1 MTSKINLHKI
11 FTILTTLALTYSLNV
26 IYSQDLTSYVRLSGE
41 ITNPNSDKITIR
53 GNGYIK
59 VIDVNTNGTFD
70 DTLVI
75 KEGNFTFYDT
85 KESTAMYLAPGY
97 RLDISLDGK
106 EFDETLKYSGIGEKP
121 NNFNASYFLFNEKN
135 ELDYETYK
143 KMENQE
149 YFDYQLKTHASLMKL
164 LNESEI
170 ENEKFLESQ
179 ADKFRFQMLNNLIN
193 KLGEDYFAG
202 KTKAI
207 ITQYLDT
214 ETNKIDF
221 KDSVMFASNN
231 DYRYFLSS
239 YFVAGLTSG
248 DLKTLELYNEELL
261 EMQKKSIVT
270 TLKRGISFYNMDKLD
285 LYYQTYVKLAAN
297 DKGINRIKEK
307 YDRIKNLKKGSP
319 SPTFNYPDT
328 SGKNISLESLK
339 GKLVYVDVWATWCG
353 PCKAQIPFLKQ
364 LEEKYREE
372 DIAFVSLSIDQLKNI
387 SKWKDMIVDKELEGI
402 QIIADKAWRS
412 KFVTDYVIEGI
423 PRFILIDKDGNLM
436 DPMAPRPAV
445 YKEGE
450 LQLNEEIQK
459 IFEDNI

>member
-1 MTSKINLHKI
+1 MISKTNFHK
-11 FTILTTLALTYSLNV
+11 FLTILTTLALTYSLNV
-26 IYSQDLTSYVRLSGE
+26 IYSQDLSSYVRLSGE

-70 DTLVI
+70 DTLVV
-75 KEGNFTFYDT
+75 KEGDFTFYDT

-97 RLDISLDGK
+97 RLDISFDGK

-135 ELDYETYK
+135 AIDSETYK

-149 YFDYQLKTHASLMKL
+149 YFDYELKTHASLMKL

-170 ENEKFLESQ
+170 ENEQFLESQ
-179 ADKFRFQMLNNLIN
+179 ANKFRFLMLNNLIN

-202 KTKAI
+202 KTKGI
-207 ITQYLDT
+207 ITQYLDS
-214 ETNKIDF
+214 EIDKIDF

-270 TLKRGISFYNMDKLD
+270 TLKRGISFYNMEKLD

-307 YDRIKNLKKGSP
+307 YDRIKTLKKGSP
-319 SPTFNYPDT
+319 SPSFNYPDS

-436 DPMAPRPAV
+436 DPMAPRPAIYV
-445 YKEGE
+445 EGE
-450 LQLNEEIQK
+450 MQLNEEIQK

>member
-1 MTSKINLHKI
+1 MTSKTNFHK
-11 FTILTTLALTYSLNV
+11 FLTILTTLALTYSLNV
-26 IYSQDLTSYVRLSGE
+26 IYSQDLSSYVRLSGE

-135 ELDYETYK
+135 AIDSETYK

-149 YFDYQLKTHASLMKL
+149 YFDYELKTNASLMKL

-170 ENEKFLESQ
+170 ENEQFIESQ
-179 ADKFRFQMLNNLIN
+179 ADKFRFQMLNNLIT

-202 KTKAI
+202 KTKGI
-207 ITQYLDT
+207 ITQYLDS
-214 ETNKIDF
+214 EIDKIDF
-221 KDSVMFASNN
+221 KDSVLFTSNN

-270 TLKRGISFYNMDKLD
+270 TLKRGISFYNMEKLD
-285 LYYQTYVKLAAN
+285 LYYQTYVKLASN

-307 YDRIKNLKKGSP
+307 YDRIKTLKKGSP
-319 SPTFNYPDT
+319 SPSFNYPDS

-387 SKWKDMIVDKELEGI
+387 SKWKDMIVDKQLEGI

-450 LQLNEEIQK
+450 MQLNEEIQK

>member
-1 MTSKINLHKI
+1 MTSKTNFHKF

-26 IYSQDLTSYVRLSGE
+26 IYSQDLSSYVRLSGE

-75 KEGNFTFYDT
+75 KQGNFTFYDT

-135 ELDYETYK
+135 AIDSETYK
-143 KMENQE
+143 KIENQE
-149 YFDYQLKTHASLMKL
+149 YFDYQLKTHASIMKL
-164 LNESEI
+164 LNEYEI
-170 ENEKFLESQ
+170 ENENFLESQ
-179 ADKFRFQMLNNLIN
+179 ADKFRFQMLNNLIT

-202 KTKAI
+202 KTKGI

-261 EMQKKSIVT
+261 EMQKKSILT

-285 LYYQTYVKLAAN
+285 VYYQTYVKLAAN

-319 SPTFNYPDT
+319 SPSFNYPDS

-387 SKWKDMIVDKELEGI
+387 SQWKDMIVDKKLEGI

-436 DPMAPRPAV
+436 DPMAPRPAIYV
-445 YKEGE
+445 DGE
-450 LQLNEEIQK
+450 MQLNEEIQK

>member
-1 MTSKINLHKI
+1 MTSKTNFHK
-11 FTILTTLALTYSLNV
+11 FLTILTTLALTYSFNV
-26 IYSQDLTSYVRLSGE
+26 IYSQDLSSYVRLSGE

-106 EFDETLKYSGIGEKP
+106 EFDETLKYSGIGERP

-135 ELDYETYK
+135 AIDSETYK

-149 YFDYQLKTHASLMKL
+149 YFDYELKTHASLMKL

-179 ADKFRFQMLNNLIN
+179 ADKFRFQMLNNLIT

-202 KTKAI
+202 KTKGI
-207 ITQYLDT
+207 ITQYLDS
-214 ETNKIDF
+214 EIDKIDF
-221 KDSVMFASNN
+221 KDSVLFASNN

-270 TLKRGISFYNMDKLD
+270 TLKRGISFYNMEKLD

-307 YDRIKNLKKGSP
+307 YDRIKTLKKGSP
-319 SPTFNYPDT
+319 SPSFNYPDS

-364 LEEKYREE
+364 LEEKYRKE

-387 SKWKDMIVDKELEGI
+387 SKWKNMIVDKKLEGI

-436 DPMAPRPAV
+436 DPMAPRPAIYV
-445 YKEGE
+445 EGE
-450 LQLNEEIQK
+450 MQLNEEIQK

>member
-1 MTSKINLHKI
+1 MTSKTNFHKVL
-11 FTILTTLALTYSLNV
+11 TILTTLALTYSLNV
-26 IYSQDLTSYVRLSGE
+26 IYSQDLSSYVRLSGE

-59 VIDVNTNGTFD
+59 VIDVYTNGTFD

-75 KEGNFTFYDT
+75 KEGDFTFYDS

-97 RLDISLDGK
+97 RLEISLDGK

-135 ELDYETYK
+135 AIDSETYK

-149 YFDYQLKTHASLMKL
+149 YFDYQLKMHASLMKL

-231 DYRYFLSS
+231 DYRYFLGS

-307 YDRIKNLKKGSP
+307 YDRIKTLKKGSP

-387 SKWKDMIVDKELEGI
+387 SQWKDMIVDKELGGI

>member
-1 MTSKINLHKI
+1 MTSKINFHK
-11 FTILTTLALTYSLNV
+11 FLTILTTLALTYSLNV
-26 IYSQDLTSYVRLSGE
+26 IYSQDLSSYVRLSGE

-135 ELDYETYK
+135 AIDSETYK

-149 YFDYQLKTHASLMKL
+149 YFDYELKTHASLMKL

-179 ADKFRFQMLNNLIN
+179 AYKFRFQMLNNLIT

-202 KTKAI
+202 KTKGI
-207 ITQYLDT
+207 ITQYLDS
-214 ETNKIDF
+214 EIDKIDL
-221 KDSVMFASNN
+221 KDSVLFASNN

-270 TLKRGISFYNMDKLD
+270 TLKRGISFYNMEKLD

-297 DKGINRIKEK
+297 DKDINRIKEK
-307 YDRIKNLKKGSP
+307 YERIKTLKKGSP
-319 SPTFNYPDT
+319 SPSFNYPDS

-387 SKWKDMIVDKELEGI
+387 SKWKDMIVDKKLEGI

-450 LQLNEEIQK
+450 MQLNEEIQN

>member
-1 MTSKINLHKI
+1 MTSKINFHKSL
-11 FTILTTLALTYSLNV
+11 TILTTLALTYSLNV
-26 IYSQDLTSYVRLSGE
+26 IYSQDLSSYVRLSGE

-53 GNGYIK
+53 GNGYSKVIK
-59 VIDVNTNGTFD
+59 VNSNGAFD
-70 DTLVI
+70 DTLAI

-85 KESTAMYLAPGY
+85 KESTAIYLAPGY
-97 RLDISLDGK
+97 RLDISFDGK
-106 EFDETLKYSGIGEKP
+106 EFDETIKYSGIGKKP

-135 ELDYETYK
+135 NLDSETYK
-143 KMENQE
+143 KIENQE
-149 YFDYQLKTHASLMKL
+149 YFDYELKTYASIKKL

-170 ENEKFLESQ
+170 ENEEFLASQ
-179 ADKFRFQMLNNLIN
+179 ADKFRFKMLNNLIT

-207 ITQYLDT
+207 ITQYLDS

-221 KDSVMFASNN
+221 KDSVMFVSNN
-231 DYRYFLSS
+231 DYKYFLSS
-239 YFVAGLTSG
+239 YFVSGLTSG
-248 DLKTLELYNEELL
+248 DLKTLELYNEELM

-270 TLKRGISFYNMDKLD
+270 TLKRGISFYNMEKLD
-285 LYYQTYVKLAAN
+285 VYYQTIVKLVPI
-297 DKGINRIKEK
+297 DKDINRMKEK
-307 YDRIKNLKKGSP
+307 FDRIKNLKKGSLSP
-319 SPTFNYPDT
+319 SFNYPDS

-436 DPMAPRPAV
+436 NPMAPRPAIYV
-445 YKEGE
+445 EGE
-450 LQLNEEIQK
+450 MQLNEEIQK

>member
-1 MTSKINLHKI
+1 MTSKTNFHK
-11 FTILTTLALTYSLNV
+11 FLTILTTLALTYSLNV
-26 IYSQDLTSYVRLSGE
+26 IYSQDLSSYVRLSGE

-53 GNGYIK
+53 GNGYVK

-106 EFDETLKYSGIGEKP
+106 EFDETLKYSGIGERP

-135 ELDYETYK
+135 AIDSETYK

-149 YFDYQLKTHASLMKL
+149 YFDYELKTHASLMKL

-170 ENEKFLESQ
+170 ENEKFLENQ
-179 ADKFRFQMLNNLIN
+179 ADKFRFQMLNNLIT

-202 KTKAI
+202 KTKGI
-207 ITQYLDT
+207 ITQYMDS
-214 ETNKIDF
+214 EIDKIDF
-221 KDSVMFASNN
+221 KDSVLFASNN

-285 LYYQTYVKLAAN
+285 VYYQTYVKLAAN
-297 DKGINRIKEK
+297 DKDINRIKGK
-307 YDRIKNLKKGSP
+307 YERIKTLKKGSP
-319 SPTFNYPDT
+319 SPSFNYPDS

-387 SKWKDMIVDKELEGI
+387 SKWKDMIVDKQLEGI

-436 DPMAPRPAV
+436 DPMAPRPAIYV
-445 YKEGE
+445 EGE
-450 LQLNEEIQK
+450 MQLNEEIQK

>member
-1 MTSKINLHKI
+1 MTSKTNFHK
-11 FTILTTLALTYSLNV
+11 FLTILTTLALTYSLNV
-26 IYSQDLTSYVRLSGE
+26 IYSQDLSSYVRLSGE

-135 ELDYETYK
+135 AIDSETYK

-149 YFDYQLKTHASLMKL
+149 YFDYELKTHASLMKL

-179 ADKFRFQMLNNLIN
+179 ANKFRFQMLNNLIN

-202 KTKAI
+202 KTKGI
-207 ITQYLDT
+207 ITQYLDS
-214 ETNKIDF
+214 EIDKIDF
-221 KDSVMFASNN
+221 KDSVLFASNN

-297 DKGINRIKEK
+297 DKDINRIKGK
-307 YDRIKNLKKGSP
+307 YERIKTLKKGSP
-319 SPTFNYPDT
+319 SPSFNYPDS

-450 LQLNEEIQK
+450 MQLNEEIQK
-459 IFEDNI
+459 IFDENI